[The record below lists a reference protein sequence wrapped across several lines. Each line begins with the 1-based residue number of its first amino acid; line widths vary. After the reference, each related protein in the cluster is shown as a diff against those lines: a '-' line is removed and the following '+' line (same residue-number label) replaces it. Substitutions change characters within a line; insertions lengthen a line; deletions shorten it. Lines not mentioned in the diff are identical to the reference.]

1 MEHGL
6 GMSRAWAWYLAL
18 VVFVGQYY
26 VVSAYGATAND
37 TLYVVIGASAVFAA
51 IAGLAI
57 HRPPRFVAWL
67 LIALSIGAYL
77 AADAVLSQLEADNV
91 IVPFPSLAD
100 WLYLGIY
107 PVLIVAFAI
116 VRRGIAPGPDRGAT
130 IDSLMVGVAGF
141 GVLAPLYAVEVWN
154 SPFWFERTEQWV
166 AIAYPIGDALLL
178 AAGARLIY
186 AAGRRVN
193 ALTLLGAA
201 AIAIVIGNAAYNV
214 AALGDGFVD
223 GGLGSLGW
231 LGFTSLLGGALLHP
245 SVRFSGTSADAARRP
260 WPNLM
265 LVAAPVAVVGAHF
278 AWGDAD
284 SRPTSI
290 ACLAVVLVLSA
301 SRFAESRSKP
311 SGPAIDES
319 SERRDEVSVDA
330 VTSSVF

>member
-1 MEHGL
+1 MEQGM

-26 VVSAYGATAND
+26 VVSAYGASAND
-37 TLYVVIGASAVFAA
+37 ALYVVIGASAVIAA

-57 HRPPRFVAWL
+57 NRPPRFGAWL
-67 LIALSIGAYL
+67 MIAASIGAYL
-77 AADAVLSQLEADNV
+77 AADAVLAQLEADNV

-116 VRRGIAPGPDRGAT
+116 VRRGIAPGPDRGAA

-141 GVLAPLYAVEVWN
+141 GVLAPLYAMDVWN

-166 AIAYPIGDALLL
+166 AMAYPIGDALLL

-186 AAGRRVN
+186 AAGRRLN
-193 ALTLLGAA
+193 ALTLLGGA
-201 AIAIVIGNAAYNV
+201 AIAITIGNAAYNV

-260 WPNLM
+260 WPNVM
-265 LVAAPVAVVGAHF
+265 TVVAPLAVVGAHL
-278 AWGDAD
+278 AWGGSD
-284 SRPTSI
+284 SVTVSI
-290 ACLAVVLVLSA
+290 VCLVAVLALAGVRVVG
-301 SRFAESRSKP
+301 SRSKP
-311 SGPAIDES
+311 SGRDEG
-319 SERRDEVSVDA
+319 ELTAARDEVSLDA